1 MFVGHYGI
9 ALAAKGLQPDR
20 SLGGLFVAT
29 QVLDVTYAALLLARL
44 ERVRIDPN
52 GSGPAGVEMEF
63 VPLSHGLV
71 GATALAALTYA
82 AVAGRGSRRARRRG
96 AAALLGAVVLSHWI
110 LDAVVHDRL
119 PVLDHRVEIGLGLPV
134 VTALLLEIALLVAGL
149 VLYLRATR
157 ARSRLGRFGMPAL
170 VLGLVGFNV
179 YVATAP
185 TPASVTVLAASN
197 LAAYAV
203 IAAGAAWLDR
213 QRVTSPRRGTRS
225 IEASTL

>member
-29 QVLDVTYAALLLARL
+29 QLLDITYAALLLTQI
-44 ERVRIDPN
+44 ERVGIDPG

-82 AVAGRGSRRARRRG
+82 AIARRSPRRGRHRG
-96 AAALLGAVVLSHWI
+96 AAALFGAVVLSHWI
-110 LDAVVHDRL
+110 LDAVTHDDL
-119 PVLDHRVEIGLGLPV
+119 PVLDHRLEIGLGLPV
-134 VTALLLEIALLVAGL
+134 VAAVLLETALLTAGL
-149 VLYLRATR
+149 MLYLRGTQ
-157 ARSRLGRFGMPAL
+157 ARNRLGRFGIPAL
-170 VLGLVGFNV
+170 VFGLAAFNV
-179 YVATAP
+179 YVTTAAP
-185 TPASVTVLAASN
+185 PASPALLAASN

-203 IAAGAAWLDR
+203 IATAAGWLDR
-213 QRVTSPRRGTRS
+213 QRGANARRGTRR
-225 IEASTL
+225 IEASRL

>member
-9 ALAAKGLQPDR
+9 ALAAKGIQPDR

-29 QVLDVTYAALLLARL
+29 QLLDVTYAALLLSHV
-44 ERVRIDPN
+44 ERIRIDPQ
-52 GSGPAGVEMEF
+52 GTGPAGVELEF

-82 AVAGRGSRRARRRG
+82 ALAGRGPGRSRRRG
-96 AAALLGAVVLSHWI
+96 AAALYGAVVLSHWI

-134 VTALLLEIALLVAGL
+134 VAGLLLETALLVAGL
-149 VLYLRATR
+149 VFYLRGTR
-157 ARSRLGRFGMPAL
+157 ARSRLGRFGIPAL
-170 VLGLVGFNV
+170 VLALAAFNV
-179 YVATAP
+179 YVATAG
-185 TPASVTVLAASN
+185 TPASVAVLATSN

-203 IAAGAAWLDR
+203 IAAGAEWLDR
-213 QRVTSPRRGTRS
+213 RRVARWRRGTRS
-225 IEASTL
+225 IDAPAL